1 MTDPY
6 ADRTVD
12 QIYFGWSHEYNQHTV
27 ISSSLDV
34 HGEGVWRKRLAKHV
48 RLQPVGGGAAPARAL
63 SYLRFKDGDAIVCR
77 FNKGYSQGRGNAHAL
92 LARSGKLTP
101 ELALRLAT
109 WTGWMDYS
117 PSSRHLGPVSL
128 DDLVNEATPAAVL
141 TEGARAFEAD
151 LVHVV
156 GRVLDNRDLPVSVI
170 GCPDEYKVAVLWG
183 MHAALEADPG
193 RQRTFSTYETSHD
206 ATIENLPDIVFLPA
220 LPTSGFARRTLV
232 DFNAPVPSSS
242 EGHSRQLVERALNGV
257 PVPQPVPPPVQAP
270 VTVPMA
276 EQRPQPPRPTPPASN
291 GRVKDDRLGEA
302 IARLLNPQTPQAF
315 AAELDMLRRSYDP
328 KAIREKVDAAEL
340 DRITGYIERTSTAD
354 MLGTLTEVLYGP
366 GTADLSTAN
375 EARRHA
381 KKMLAHCESGRFA
394 ETVMSAAGKGRGE
407 LAEAFFKRLD
417 RPHLPA
423 SAGDRRGR
431 RDRRLRWV
439 VAAAGVLLLV
449 LVFVLGILVGRP
461 GPGEVANQPTPTTP
475 AGSTTSTVE
484 QPPRLSG
491 TVEFPRVPSAHTVF
505 AFLYANGQFYPQG
518 KCDPVEPAGS
528 WRCTEADD
536 FELRDSKATFVAAI
550 VSHREADRLS
560 ELRPDQ
566 SAGEWRWGTQKN
578 VNTD

>member
-394 ETVMSAAGKGRGE
+394 ETVMSAAGKGRGNSPRRSSSASTARTCPRRRGPAR
-407 LAEAFFKRLD
+407 AEGPQAPLGRGRGRGAAARTGVRARHPRRQARPRGGGEPAHTDHARGLHHEHGRATAPPLRD
-417 RPHLPA
+417 RGVPQGPQRSHGLRVPVRQRAVLPA
-423 SAGDRRGR
+423 GQ
-431 RDRRLRWV
+431 V
-439 VAAAGVLLLV
+439 
-449 LVFVLGILVGRP
+449 RP
-461 GPGEVANQPTPTTP
+461 GRA
-475 AGSTTSTVE
+475 
-484 QPPRLSG
+484 R
-491 TVEFPRVPSAHTVF
+491 
-505 AFLYANGQFYPQG
+505 
-518 KCDPVEPAGS
+518 GS